1 LLELQPSTDILV
13 DETLPED
20 KPMTTKYLFDNAA
33 EREARARMAA
43 LAAQHND
50 ATFRYMEKCGIAL
63 RWNCLEIG
71 AGDGSV
77 ARWMAARVGPAGF
90 VLATDI
96 DPRFVLQDG
105 SANPANMEVRVH
117 DIVTDSLLEGVYDLI
132 HARLVLVWLPARLT
146 VLDKLVKALR
156 PGGWLLIE
164 DYDTQLVPSELAAP
178 NPTAAAKFAK
188 MKDALLELMT
198 RSGLG
203 HTYARE
209 LHHRLRERGLMQVE
223 SHGAIATFAGGS
235 PGADLQQANF
245 RQVHKAAIE
254 AGLVSEAEFEE
265 VMLLLSDPQFTAFTP
280 TMFSAMGRRPETP
293 RTPSR

>member
-1 LLELQPSTDILV
+1 
-13 DETLPED
+13 
-20 KPMTTKYLFDNAA
+20 MTTKYLFDNAA

-63 RWNCLEIG
+63 GWNCLEIG

-96 DPRFVLQDG
+96 DPRFVLED
-105 SANPANMEVRVH
+105 SAANPANMEVRVH
-117 DIVTDSLLEGVYDLI
+117 DIVTDSLPDGAYDLI
-132 HARLVLVWLPARLT
+132 HARLVLIWLPARLA

-164 DYDTQLVPSELAAP
+164 DYDTRLVPPELAAA
-178 NPTAAAKFAK
+178 NPTAAAKFIK
-188 MKDALLELMT
+188 MRDALLELMT

-209 LHHRLRERGLMQVE
+209 LYHRLRERGLVQVE
-223 SHGAIATFAGGS
+223 SHGAIAVFAGGS
-235 PGADLQQANF
+235 PGADLLQANF
-245 RQVHKAAIE
+245 RQVQKAAVE
-254 AGLVSEAEFEE
+254 AGLISEAEFEE

-280 TMFSAMGRRPETP
+280 TMFSAIGRKPETP
-293 RTPSR
+293 TRRSP

>member
-1 LLELQPSTDILV
+1 
-13 DETLPED
+13 
-20 KPMTTKYLFDNAA
+20 MTTKYLFDNAA
-33 EREARARMAA
+33 EREARARMTA

-63 RWNCLEIG
+63 GWNCLEIG

-77 ARWMAARVGPAGF
+77 ARWMAARVGREGF

-117 DIVTDSLLEGVYDLI
+117 DIVTDSLPEGVYDLI
-132 HARLVLVWLPARLT
+132 HARLVLVWLPTRLS

-164 DYDTQLVPSELAAP
+164 DYDTRLVPPELAAP
-178 NPTAAAKFAK
+178 DATVAAKFAK

-198 RSGLG
+198 RRGLG

-209 LHHRLRERGLMQVE
+209 LHHRLRERGLVLVE

-245 RQVHKAAIE
+245 HQVHKAAIG

-265 VMLLLSDPQFTAFTP
+265 VMVLLCDPQFTAFTP
-280 TMFSAMGRRPETP
+280 TMFSAMGRKPETP
-293 RTPSR
+293 RTLSR

>member
-1 LLELQPSTDILV
+1 
-13 DETLPED
+13 
-20 KPMTTKYLFDNAA
+20 MTTKYLFDNAA
-33 EREARARMAA
+33 EQEARARMAA

-50 ATFRYMEKCGIAL
+50 ATFRYLEKCGIAL
-63 RWNCLEIG
+63 GWNCLEIG

-77 ARWMAARVGPAGF
+77 ARWMGGRVGPTGR

-105 SANPANMEVRVH
+105 STNPANMDVRVH
-117 DIVTDSLLEGVYDLI
+117 DIVTDSMPEGVYDLI
-132 HARLVLVWLPARLT
+132 HAHLVLVWLPARLT
-146 VLDKLVKALR
+146 VPDKLVKALR

-164 DYDTQLVPSELAAP
+164 DYDTQLVPPQLAAP
-178 NPTAAAKFAK
+178 NPTAAARFAK
-188 MKDALLELMT
+188 MRDALEELMT
-198 RSGLG
+198 RRGLA

-223 SHGAIATFAGGS
+223 SHGAIAAFAGGS
-235 PGADLQQANF
+235 PGADLQQANY

-265 VMLLLSDPQFTAFTP
+265 AMLLLSDPQFTAFTP
-280 TMFSAMGRRPETP
+280 TMFSAMGRKPETP

>member
-1 LLELQPSTDILV
+1 
-13 DETLPED
+13 
-20 KPMTTKYLFDNAA
+20 MTTKYLFDNAA

-50 ATFRYMEKCGIAL
+50 ATFRYLEKCGIAL
-63 RWNCLEIG
+63 GWNCLEIG

-77 ARWMAARVGPAGF
+77 ARWMAARVGPPGR

-96 DPRFVLQDG
+96 DPRFVMQDG
-105 SANPANMEVRVH
+105 SANPANMDVRVH
-117 DIVTDSLLEGVYDLI
+117 DIVTDSLPVGVYDLI

-164 DYDTQLVPSELAAP
+164 DYDTQLVPPELAAP
-178 NPTAAAKFAK
+178 DPTAAAKFAK
-188 MKDALLELMT
+188 MKDALLELMS
-198 RSGLG
+198 RRGLA

-223 SHGAIATFAGGS
+223 SHGAIAAFAGGS

-245 RQVHKAAIE
+245 RQVHNAAIE
-254 AGLVSEAEFEE
+254 AGLVTKAEFEE
-265 VMLLLSDPQFTAFTP
+265 AMLLLSDPQFTDFTP
-280 TMFSAMGRRPETP
+280 TMFSAMGRKPETP

>member
-1 LLELQPSTDILV
+1 
-13 DETLPED
+13 
-20 KPMTTKYLFDNAA
+20 MTPKYLFDNAS

-50 ATFRYMEKCGIAL
+50 ATFRYMEKCGITL
-63 RWNCLEIG
+63 GWNCLEIG

-77 ARWMAARVGPAGF
+77 ARWMATKVGPAAR

-96 DPRFVLQDG
+96 DLRFVDS
-105 SANPANMEVRVH
+105 SANPANMDVRIH
-117 DIVTDSLLEGVYDLI
+117 DIVTGSLPEGAFDLI
-132 HARLVLVWLPARLT
+132 HARLVLVWLPERLT
-146 VLDKLVKALR
+146 VLDKLVNALK

-164 DYDTQLVPSELAAP
+164 DYDTLLVPAELATPDPAD
-178 NPTAAAKFAK
+178 AAKFAK
-188 MKDALLELMT
+188 MKHAMFELLT

-209 LHHRLRERGLMQVE
+209 LHHRLRERGLLQVE
-223 SHGAIATFAGGS
+223 NYGAIATFAGGS

-254 AGLVSEAEFEE
+254 AGLVSEAEFQE
-265 VMLLLSDPQFTAFTP
+265 VISLLSNPHFTAFTP
-280 TMFSAMGRRPETP
+280 TMFSVMGRNPGTP
-293 RTPSR
+293 RTLLGMIRNRASLLSACKR